1 MSILEATGRI
11 AEIQSTLVGL
21 TPGARASNAKPTA
34 PTPASTDFAKALS
47 TITGTTKADAVSTP
61 LPTGDATGTDVVAT
75 AKKYLGVPY
84 VFGGEDST
92 GMDCSGLVQRVYA
105 DLGIDLPRVVPDQA
119 KVGTE
124 VGSLA
129 NAQPGDL
136 IVAKGSG
143 HILIYAGNN
152 QVIHAPRPGT
162 SVTLT
167 ENWRKDSDIE
177 TIRRLVP
184 STAAA
189 PAAASAGNIDSFLA
203 ATQRAA
209 LTGGSW

>member
-1 MSILEATGRI
+1 
-11 AEIQSTLVGL
+11 
-21 TPGARASNAKPTA
+21 
-34 PTPASTDFAKALS
+34 
-47 TITGTTKADAVSTP
+47 
-61 LPTGDATGTDVVAT
+61 
-75 AKKYLGVPY
+75 
-84 VFGGEDST
+84 
-92 GMDCSGLVQRVYA
+92 
-105 DLGIDLPRVVPDQA
+105 
-119 KVGTE
+119 

-162 SVTLT
+162 SVMLA

-184 STAAA
+184 ATAAA
-189 PAAASAGNIDSFLA
+189 PAAAVGAATTAATAGSIDAFLA

-209 LTGGSW
+209 LSGGSW